1 MRSSVRAP
9 ADGLITNLKLSVGQF
24 AQAGAPVMTF
34 IDTRS
39 IWLVAELREK
49 SLGHVRP
56 GADRRCVE
64 AGYVAW
70 LRRTRRW
77 YIFTFG

>member
-34 IDTRS
+34 IDTLGMLA
-39 IWLVAELREK
+39 LVEPL
-49 SLGHVRP
+49 
-56 GADRRCVE
+56 
-64 AGYVAW
+64 
-70 LRRTRRW
+70 RTRASRPS
-77 YIFTFG
+77 